1 MAEQSV
7 VIRAPAPYLVPVHPP
22 QAQQPPT
29 PTPPFDAAAARRL
42 RVALGMEPEHVA
54 HTLRSSYGLP
64 HATPGLVIA
73 WEAGAATPRPHEL
86 TALAGVLWCAPG
98 ELVGAPRTLREHRLA
113 RGLAQEDVAHAVGLE
128 LLAYVRM
135 EEADAWR
142 GSDRQSATL
151 AEVLRLSLP
160 DFVIV
165 TGREGRLAQ
174 LLRGAVTAR
183 WQAYVRQVGKL
194 LPLERP
200 LVEDVLEEMHA
211 DYQGRTT
218 ATSNWGAGSA
228 AADTGE
234 AGRDYLDHV
243 VEIFWETVER
253 NS

>member
-1 MAEQSV
+1 M
-7 VIRAPAPYLVPVHPP
+7 PVHPP
-22 QAQQPPT
+22 QAQQPPP
-29 PTPPFDAAAARRL
+29 PTPPFDASAAHRL

-54 HTLRSSYGLP
+54 HTMRSSYGLP
-64 HATPGLVIA
+64 HVTPDLVVD
-73 WEAGAATPRPHEL
+73 WEDGAATPRPHEL

-142 GSDRQSATL
+142 GNDRQSAAL
-151 AEVLRLSLP
+151 AEVLQLSLP
-160 DFVIV
+160 DFVTV
-165 TGREGRLAQ
+165 TGRDARLAQ
-174 LLRGAVTAR
+174 LLRGAVTTR
-183 WQAYVRQVGKL
+183 WQAHVRQVGKL

-200 LVEDVLEEMHA
+200 LLEDVLEEMHA

-218 ATSNWGAGSA
+218 ATPNWGAGSA
-228 AADTGE
+228 GADAGE
-234 AGRDYLDHV
+234 AGRDYLDRV